1 MGPTALSLTDF
12 SVCFE
17 DGVHKVQALD
27 EISLTLERGGSL
39 GIIGESGSGKT
50 TLALAVMGLLAKTA
64 VTTGGIFYEESE
76 LSALPERERYSY
88 RWRKIAI
95 VFQNSL
101 DVLNPVLTIGEQV
114 GECLRR
120 HSGLTGAVIGE
131 KVRRLLESVN
141 LDPVWAGYY
150 PHQLSGGMRQRVLI
164 AMALACD
171 PRVLIIDEPTNALD
185 APAKNEIIKLLNGLH
200 QEKGF
205 GLIVISHELPAI
217 SNLTTRLAVIYRGR
231 IVEEGMTRD
240 ILMNPLHPYTRGL
253 INAAPAF
260 DPFRD
265 LWGIPDGPEERTA
278 AGCVFYPRCN
288 QHQEQCARVRPILKY
303 AALEHKVA
311 CNRGG
316 IVTLLKGTN
325 ISKAFQFRGNSVQ
338 ACADCTMEIRSG
350 EVIALIGESGSG
362 KTTLANVLA
371 GILAPDGGAAQFG
384 GETVSGNKFTRRR
397 GGIQIVFQ
405 DPFSAINEQFTVE
418 DAVREPLDL
427 EKRLSVMERKER
439 VIRAL
444 DELQLPGDE
453 AFLTRRCY
461 VLSGGQRQRVAL
473 ARALVMEPSVLI
485 ADEISSMLDP
495 STQANILRLLKGI
508 QNRSGFAMVYIT
520 HDMAVARKIA
530 DRVYVMRAGKII
542 ENGPAAII
550 FRNPVEEYTQKLL
563 DIALSGHNFS

>member
-1 MGPTALSLTDF
+1 MGPTSLSLRNF
-12 SVCFE
+12 SVCYE
-17 DGVHKVQALD
+17 YGTHKVQALD
-27 EISLTLERGGSL
+27 EINLTLERGGSF

-64 VTTGGIFYEESE
+64 VTGGGIFYEGSE
-76 LSALPERERYSY
+76 LSALPERERSSY

-101 DVLNPVLTIGEQV
+101 DVLNPVLTIEEQIGES
-114 GECLRR
+114 LRR
-120 HSGLTGAVIGE
+120 HTGLTGAVIRE
-131 KVRRLLESVN
+131 KVQRLLESVH
-141 LDPVWAGYY
+141 LDPAWGGYY

-171 PRVLIIDEPTNALD
+171 PRVLIVDEPTNALD
-185 APAKNEIIKLLNGLH
+185 APAKNEIGKLLDGLR

-205 GLIVISHELPAI
+205 GLIVISHELPVI

-231 IVEEGMTRD
+231 IVEEGLTRD
-240 ILMNPLHPYTRGL
+240 ILTNPLHPYTRGL
-253 INAAPAF
+253 IHAAPDF

-265 LWGIPDGPEERTA
+265 LWGLPDGPEQRIVE
-278 AGCVFYPRCN
+278 GCVFYPRCN
-288 QHQEQCARVRPILKY
+288 QHQEQCARVRPIPKY
-303 AALEHKVA
+303 VALERKVA

-316 IVTLLKGTN
+316 IVTLLEGKN
-325 ISKAFQFRGNSVQ
+325 LSKTFQLRGNSLQ
-338 ACADCTMEIRSG
+338 ACADCTLEIRSG

-362 KTTLANVLA
+362 KSTLANVLA
-371 GILAPDGGAAQFG
+371 GVLAPDGGAVQFG
-384 GETVSGNKFTRRR
+384 GEIVAGNNLTRRR

-405 DPFSAINEQFTVE
+405 DSFSAINENFTVE
-418 DAVREPLDL
+418 EAVREPLDL

-439 VIRAL
+439 VSQAL
-444 DELQLPGDE
+444 DELKLPADE
-453 AFLTRRCY
+453 IFRTRRCY
-461 VLSGGQRQRVAL
+461 ALSGGQRQRVAL

-508 QNRSGFAMVYIT
+508 QNCSGFAMLYIT
-520 HDMAVARKIA
+520 HDLAVARKIA

-542 ENGPAAII
+542 ENGPASVI
-550 FRNPVEEYTQKLL
+550 FRHPAEPYTQKLL
-563 DIALSGHNFS
+563 DLDL